1 MNDDQTV
8 VEEVRY
14 HPAGRLLILAAAIV
28 LLLIAVAGILA
39 YRLEGA
45 SFGRYLAGL
54 FLLIGGYVC
63 LVLLLAPASVQFL
76 AGHLVLRRPLGR
88 LTLPY
93 EQITAVRQTRAL
105 IILETRHQTVRLHKL
120 LANTDAY
127 LMVALERHVPAGRRQ
142 RAQRR
147 QPTFPY
153 QLRSKRLGPAVLLV
167 MGVGM
172 ILFAG
177 ATTVY
182 IFTTTEPIGLGQG
195 LLMGLL
201 VLVGAGFGLGTTI
214 GFFWHFIWR
223 YDFTAEAIVLRRVL
237 RTSRYPAHDIRQ
249 VRVVQETV
257 TVRGFDRI
265 VSGVLL
271 TYADGRELKL
281 EPNRF
286 GFPMD
291 YTDAEEAAR
300 AVDLAAQL
308 QHLYLPR

>member
-1 MNDDQTV
+1 MNNDQTII
-8 VEEVRY
+8 EEVRY
-14 HPAGRLLILAAAIV
+14 HPAGRLLLLAAAIV
-28 LLLIAVAGILA
+28 LLLIAFIGGMA
-39 YRLEGA
+39 YRQEGFL
-45 SFGRYLAGL
+45 FGLYLAGF

-63 LVLLLAPASVQFL
+63 LALLLAPQSVQFL
-76 AGHLVLRRPLGR
+76 ADRLILRRPLSR

-93 EQITAVRQTRAL
+93 EQISAVRQTRGL
-105 IILETRHQTVRLHKL
+105 IILETRQQTIRLHKL

-127 LMVALERHVPAGRRQ
+127 LITALERHVPAGRRQ
-142 RAQRR
+142 QTQRR

-153 QLRSKRLGPAVLLV
+153 QLRSKRLGPLVLLV

-172 ILFAG
+172 MLFAG
-177 ATTVY
+177 ATAVY
-182 IFTTTEPIGLGQG
+182 LFTTTEPIGLGQG

-223 YDFTAEAIVLRRVL
+223 YDFTAEAILLRRVL

-249 VRVVQETV
+249 VHLVQETV
-257 TVRGFDRI
+257 TVRGIDRT

-271 TYADGRELKL
+271 TYGDGHELKL

-286 GFPMD
+286 SFPMD
-291 YTDAEEAAR
+291 YTDTEEMAR
-300 AVDLAAQL
+300 AADLAAQL
-308 QHLYLPR
+308 RHLYLPR